1 LNKVVQIK
9 VVAVEAAASERGGE
23 YLKVMAQTPW
33 QKGKTDNNGNP
44 RQTRFHAPVGTM
56 ELNFTGTRWV
66 EVERGEMWTD
76 EPGEAD
82 WRYNWKVVDW
92 DAAPAAAGSG
102 DGGTR
107 QAEDPTTQ
115 RSIELSNIKS
125 AVATMFAGVAQS
137 GGQLPDA
144 PTFVKYVLDVYTGLA
159 AASPAPAPAPV
170 SKPVAAPQGNASGN
184 ENAPYLT
191 EDQFIQNC
199 VDTGYGRDD
208 IASVLHGSAKVWV
221 NGDDARTYEDAWNL
235 VDGTLTSPPANTG
248 KGDAIED
255 LPW

>member
-9 VVAVEAAASERGGE
+9 VVAVEAAASDRGGE
-23 YLKVMAQTPW
+23 YLKAMCQTPW

-44 RQTRFHAPVGTM
+44 RQSRFHAPVGTM

-66 EVERGEMWTD
+66 ELERGELWTD
-76 EPGEAD
+76 EAGEAD

-102 DGGTR
+102 DGGGTKR
-107 QAEDPTTQ
+107 AEDPTTQ
-115 RSIELSNIKS
+115 RSIEFSTTKTV
-125 AVATMFAGVAQS
+125 VAAMFAGGGKVPTAQQYAEFVNEVHPLLNHPAAKPQVA
-137 GGQLPDA
+137 
-144 PTFVKYVLDVYTGLA
+144 T
-159 AASPAPAPAPV
+159 PAPA
-170 SKPVAAPQGNASGN
+170 SKPAAAPQGNASGN
-184 ENAPYLT
+184 EDAPYLT

-199 VDTGYGRDD
+199 VDAGYGRED

-235 VDGTLTSPPANTG
+235 VDGSLGTAPATDNL
-248 KGDAIED
+248 ED